1 MISHLVRNLFGL
13 QQLTKQINGM
23 CEGVNFGRLRANLP
37 RKMQLLSQKQ
47 ANNNW
52 NFRINL

>member
-1 MISHLVRNLFGL
+1 MISHLLRNLFGL
-13 QQLTKQINGM
+13 QQVTKQINGM

-52 NFRINL
+52 NFRRNL